1 MNPTFAQLPGLQKVS
16 RILELQQLIA
26 THQNFC
32 TKLLEIFNDL
42 VNSADALESL
52 TGISA
57 RHSRILKNAD
67 QIQVIC
73 EWHMAQRVKLE
84 QELKEIS

>member
-32 TKLLEIFNDL
+32 TQLLDTFNDL
-42 VNSADALESL
+42 IQFESNYFE
-52 TGISA
+52 
-57 RHSRILKNAD
+57 HKAD

-84 QELKEIS
+84 LELKEIS